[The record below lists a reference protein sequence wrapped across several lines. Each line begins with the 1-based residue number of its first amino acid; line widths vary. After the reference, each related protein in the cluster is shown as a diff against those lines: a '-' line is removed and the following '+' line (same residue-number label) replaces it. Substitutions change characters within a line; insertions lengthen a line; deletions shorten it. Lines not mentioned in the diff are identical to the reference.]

1 MWMLLINATRG
12 QAMGLSVVKEAPTQ
26 VFMGDLQT
34 LVLRKVEAADAT
46 KPLCRLF
53 LLLGPPMAKG
63 LGDMDDLVKCMP
75 SSVDLADDF
84 ASLLVD

>member
-1 MWMLLINATRG
+1 
-12 QAMGLSVVKEAPTQ
+12 
-26 VFMGDLQT
+26 
-34 LVLRKVEAADAT
+34 
-46 KPLCRLF
+46 
-53 LLLGPPMAKG
+53 MAKG